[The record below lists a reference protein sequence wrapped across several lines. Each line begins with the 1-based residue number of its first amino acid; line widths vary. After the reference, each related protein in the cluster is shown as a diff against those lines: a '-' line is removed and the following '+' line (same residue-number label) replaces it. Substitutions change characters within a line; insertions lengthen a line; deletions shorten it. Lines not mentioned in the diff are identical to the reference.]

1 VRLRD
6 AGYFDVTAA
15 TRLFEKCR
23 QGRAIGFA
31 DNMAFV
37 GMLSTQ
43 LLDGQLVQ
51 RSGAAGGRALES

>member
-1 VRLRD
+1 
-6 AGYFDVTAA
+6 VTAA

-51 RSGAAGGRALES
+51 RSGAATGRALES